1 MLEAVERVIEA
12 AYTEHRAA
20 LERHLTVVCR
30 DPEAA
35 RDLAQEAYIRL
46 VREVE
51 AGRSPRNIGAWL
63 HRVGANLAASRGRH
77 LAVVDRHD
85 FLVAR
90 PAEEANPEHVVVEA
104 ELAADVARV
113 LGELSRRER
122 HALVLAAYGYGNAEI
137 ATSIGKTPGAT
148 RTMLCR
154 ARSKI
159 RDRMQVMGLA
169 PA

>member
-1 MLEAVERVIEA
+1 MLAAVERVIET
-12 AYTEHRAA
+12 AYIEHRAA
-20 LERHLTVVCR
+20 LERHLTVVTR
-30 DPEAA
+30 NSEVA
-35 RDLAQEAYIRL
+35 RDLAQEAFLRL
-46 VREVE
+46 AKEVD
-51 AGRSPRNIGAWL
+51 AGRTPSNIGAWL

-77 LAVVDRHD
+77 LMVADRHD
-85 FLVAR
+85 ALAPR
-90 PAEEANPEHVVVEA
+90 PAQEPSPEHVVVEA
-104 ELAADVARV
+104 ELAADVARI
-113 LGELSRRER
+113 LGELSGRER
-122 HALVLAAYGYGNAEI
+122 HAIVLAAYGYANAEI